1 MPRINLRRGR
11 DQKDRR
17 SLDQAALKVLP
28 DSNDFWLL
36 VTGASLSF
44 AAAVFARSKT
54 SGILGD

>member
-44 AAAVFARSKT
+44 AATVFARSKT